1 MGLNFR
7 ESNAQWSYSGFNNFR
22 RRLATQIGITLDA
35 MQCFGGTIPWRTVK
49 DPIVPFLNHSD
60 CEGTMTPEAMKK
72 VAPRIKAL
80 VKDWPEDHDKQNGL
94 ELAADMLR
102 LSKNGKRLH
111 FC

>member
-1 MGLNFR
+1 MGLDFR
-7 ESNAQWSYSGFNNFR
+7 ESNAQWSYGGFNSFR
-22 RRLATQIGITLDA
+22 RRLATQIGINLDD
-35 MQCFGGTIPWRTVK
+35 MQCFGGTIPWKTVK
-49 DPIVPFLNHSD
+49 DPIVPFLNHSN

-80 VKDWPEDHDKQNGL
+80 VKDWEDGHDKNNAL

-102 LSKNGKRLH
+102 LSKKNKRLH